1 MRGQRQKVAPMQ
13 GNHSRSSESQPSA
26 DSALVEA
33 LLQSRVIIEEV
44 EPRVGCGRHAAR
56 AVVGRPLEVSA
67 TLIADGI
74 EHIAARLLWR
84 HCDEPRWQSTAMR
97 SEEHT
102 SELQSRGHLVC
113 RLLREKKKRA
123 GSTAGESRLSTTRRP
138 SGTGTLDRAG

>member
-84 HCDEPRWQSTAMR
+84 QIGRASC
-97 SEEHT
+97 
-102 SELQSRGHLVC
+102 RGGALI
-113 RLLREKKKRA
+113 
-123 GSTAGESRLSTTRRP
+123 TAGVSTC
-138 SGTGTLDRAG
+138 G